1 MILMC
6 WYQKLK
12 KKTNF
17 DVFLQQ
23 MSKVFFSFSVTTN
36 KSNSKDF
43 FFFIWFRSLNY
54 CSEFLYL
61 YCIFDK
67 PKFNGPKKPW
77 GPSFIE
83 LNQGTNPSSLG
94 LSQGMDPSSL
104 GHDQGNGVF
113 PLGHALGT
121 NPASLELIQ
130 GTCPTFIGLIKR
142 QIDHLLDPAKGRT
155 HLIWV

>member
-1 MILMC
+1 MC

-12 KKTNF
+12 KKLILMYFYNKCLRCF
-17 DVFLQQ
+17 FLL
-23 MSKVFFSFSVTTN
+23 VLPPIRVTPRI
-36 KSNSKDF
+36 

-130 GTCPTFIGLIKR
+130 GTCPTSIGLTKR